1 MPQLTVR
8 GVDEDLVRRLRVRAA
23 QHGRS
28 GEEEH
33 RRILEAA
40 LRPERADFWEKAARL
55 RAELAG
61 RGADIDSAELIREER
76 DRRAGLI
83 P

>member
-8 GVDEDLVRRLRVRAA
+8 RVDADLVRRLRVRAA
-23 QHGRS
+23 EHGVS

-40 LRPERADFWEKAARL
+40 LRPERASFWETAARL

-61 RGADIDSAELIREER
+61 RPHTPSEVLIREGRDER
-76 DRRAGLI
+76 
-83 P
+83 